1 MADFR
6 THLIVG
12 IAASGIGAGALASVG
27 VLNPAAAP
35 ACFALGALGALLP
48 DVDLDHSI
56 PARVAFSL
64 VALAGAF
71 ALVLALAPRWS
82 LAELALA
89 GTGAWLVLRYGV
101 FGAINRWTVHRGLVH
116 SLPAA
121 AAFALAT
128 VLGAHRLYGA
138 PAEVAWLAG
147 GFLGAGFVVHLV
159 LDEIC
164 SVDLLGRRL
173 KRSFGTALSFGDVR
187 NLPGTLALYALAGGL
202 YRMCPPAGGLGQK
215 LSDAGLYRELGAR
228 LLPTH
233 GWFEGLPALALDGV
247 RRLL

>member
-12 IAASGIGAGALASVG
+12 TAASGIGAGALLSIG
-27 VLNPAAAP
+27 LLSAAHAP
-35 ACFALGALGALLP
+35 ACFALGAIGALLP

-89 GTGAWLVLRYGV
+89 GAAAWVVLRHGV
-101 FGAINRWTVHRGLVH
+101 FGTINRWTVHRGLVH

-128 VLGAHRLYGA
+128 VLAAQRLYGLPVEA
-138 PAEVAWLAG
+138 AWLAG
-147 GFLGAGFVVHLV
+147 GFLGAGFVVHLL
-159 LDEIC
+159 LDEIY

-173 KRSFGTALSFGDVR
+173 KRSFGTALSFGDPR

-202 YRMCPPAGGLGQK
+202 YWLCPPAGGLGQR
-215 LSDAGLYRELGAR
+215 LLDAGLYRQLGAR
-228 LLPTH
+228 LLPAH
-233 GWFEGLPALALDGV
+233 GWFEGLPGLALEGL